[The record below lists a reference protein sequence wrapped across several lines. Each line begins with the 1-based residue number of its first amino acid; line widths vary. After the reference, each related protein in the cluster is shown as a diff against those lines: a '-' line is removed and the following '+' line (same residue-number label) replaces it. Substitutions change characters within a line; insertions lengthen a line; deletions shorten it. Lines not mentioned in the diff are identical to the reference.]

1 MRIKLFLDLDGTIDG
16 TGKVEWS
23 CQGAY
28 ILKGRGMKRSSCAR
42 RLEEGANVKG
52 RLELLIPGSLRSQ

>member
-1 MRIKLFLDLDGTIDG
+1 MGLDG

-23 CQGAY
+23 RHGAH
-28 ILKGRGMKRSSCAR
+28 ILKGRGMKRSPCSR

>member
-1 MRIKLFLDLDGTIDG
+1 MGLDG

-23 CQGAY
+23 CHGAY
-28 ILKGRGMKRSSCAR
+28 ILKGRGMKRSPCTR